1 MGRACCSIDRD
12 PDGNTSLN
20 LCDAHKPPPSDAA
33 RIAMLEAQVAEL
45 QAVVKAS
52 NHGHTAK
59 AAELE
64 ASLCEV
70 RAHVR
75 ASNMQ
80 KPRAVRE

>member
-12 PDGNTSLN
+12 PDGNTSLS
-20 LCDAHKPPPSDAA
+20 LCAEHKPPPSDAA
-33 RIAMLEAQVAEL
+33 RIASLEAQVAEL
-45 QAVVKAS
+45 R
-52 NHGHTAK
+52 
-59 AAELE
+59 

-80 KPRAVRE
+80 KPRARE